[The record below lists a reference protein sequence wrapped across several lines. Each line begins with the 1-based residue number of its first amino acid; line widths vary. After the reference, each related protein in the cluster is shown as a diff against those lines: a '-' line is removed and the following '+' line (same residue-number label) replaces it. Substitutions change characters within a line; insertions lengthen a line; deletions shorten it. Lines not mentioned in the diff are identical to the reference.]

1 MEALFSPAAAAKFL
15 TINIKTMEAM
25 RLRGNG
31 PKWVRVSSRRI
42 AYRPADLREWIGK
55 RVYAST
61 SEYGHGE
68 RPEG

>member
-42 AYRPADLREWIGK
+42 AYRPADLRTWVDN
-55 RVYAST
+55 RLYSST
-61 SEYGHGE
+61 SEYGRAE
-68 RPEG
+68 